1 MINKDIKEFKA
12 DLDKYNASLNNA
24 LNKEECEKIYHA
36 FKDVVK
42 TYVYSANDYLRKTFN
57 DLPTPYVKSDGYT
70 GMFKPGVEMH
80 YRSKLE
86 YYSELDSLITEA
98 LKNNEDLE
106 TASLNLYQAM
116 LRANIALS
124 DLAPTPSASTR
135 ASSNR
140 DIKAGGASAR
150 SFTADV
156 SLSWELDIFGR
167 IYDGYESARFG
178 AIASSLSL
186 EDVRESLVNSVI
198 SAYFNILYLNEQK
211 ANLLVNYENMLKLH
225 EIVKIKESL
234 GREEPLALSLSA
246 GNLLSLQNSLNNADK
261 DLNASFES
269 LKNLTRTQFLPSAKI
284 SEISLPKADLGTISA
299 ENNDGEL
306 NISWLSRLSSRPDV
320 NMALA
325 QLNAGFYDY
334 KVSQKDFLP
343 RINLGGSL
351 SSSSDKISD
360 AYTFNLLSGN
370 VSISLPFLNFYK
382 LRQNLKI
389 SEAEFN
395 KLRLNYEK
403 TLANA
408 INEALRFASDY
419 ELDSQSLLNSEN
431 IITEREKILVIY
443 EQKYS
448 LGRAEL
454 KDLLSAQNDL
464 LSAKNSL
471 ANMKY
476 QVLRDLIGFY
486 KASAY

>member
-1 MINKDIKEFKA
+1 MTACATKAINYDPKYIKR
-12 DLDKYNASLNNA
+12 DYNATWQYN
-24 LNKEECEKIYHA
+24 
-36 FKDVVK
+36 
-42 TYVYSANDYLRKTFN
+42 FN
-57 DLPTPYVKSDGYT
+57 IA
-70 GMFKPGVEMH
+70 
-80 YRSKLE
+80 
-86 YYSELDSLITEA
+86 ELDSLIAEA

-124 DLAPTPSASTR
+124 DFAPTPSASTR

-167 IYDGYESARFG
+167 IYDAYESAKFET
-178 AIASSLSL
+178 IASLLNL

-234 GREEPLALSLSA
+234 GREEPLALSQSA
-246 GNLLSLQNSLNNADK
+246 ENLLSLQNSLNNADK

-269 LKNLTRTQFLPSAKI
+269 LKNLTRTQFLPSTKI

-334 KVSQKDFLP
+334 KASQKDFLP

-370 VSISLPFLNFYK
+370 VSVSLPFLNFYK

-431 IITEREKILVIY
+431 IITEREKILAIY

>member
-1 MINKDIKEFKA
+1 
-12 DLDKYNASLNNA
+12 
-24 LNKEECEKIYHA
+24 
-36 FKDVVK
+36 
-42 TYVYSANDYLRKTFN
+42 
-57 DLPTPYVKSDGYT
+57 
-70 GMFKPGVEMH
+70 
-80 YRSKLE
+80 
-86 YYSELDSLITEA
+86 
-98 LKNNEDLE
+98 
-106 TASLNLYQAM
+106 
-116 LRANIALS
+116 
-124 DLAPTPSASTR
+124 
-135 ASSNR
+135 
-140 DIKAGGASAR
+140 
-150 SFTADV
+150 
-156 SLSWELDIFGR
+156 
-167 IYDGYESARFG
+167 
-178 AIASSLSL
+178 
-186 EDVRESLVNSVI
+186 
-198 SAYFNILYLNEQK
+198 
-211 ANLLVNYENMLKLH
+211 MLKLH

-269 LKNLTRTQFLPSAKI
+269 LKNLTRTQFLPSTKI

-334 KVSQKDFLP
+334 RVSQKDFLP
-343 RINLGGSL
+343 RINLGSSL
-351 SSSSDKISD
+351 SSSSGKISD

-382 LRQNLKI
+382 LSQNLKI

-431 IITEREKILVIY
+431 IITEREKILAIY

>member
-1 MINKDIKEFKA
+1 MKYIFLAFLAFFMTACATKAINYDPKYIKR
-12 DLDKYNASLNNA
+12 DYNATWQYN
-24 LNKEECEKIYHA
+24 
-36 FKDVVK
+36 
-42 TYVYSANDYLRKTFN
+42 FN
-57 DLPTPYVKSDGYT
+57 IA
-70 GMFKPGVEMH
+70 
-80 YRSKLE
+80 
-86 YYSELDSLITEA
+86 ELDSLIAEA

-167 IYDGYESARFG
+167 IYDAYESAKFE
-178 AIASSLSL
+178 AIASLLNL

-211 ANLLVNYENMLKLH
+211 ENLLVNYENMLKLH

-234 GREEPLALSLSA
+234 GREEPLALSQSA
-246 GNLLSLQNSLNNADK
+246 ENLLSLQNSLNNADK

-269 LKNLTRTQFLPSAKI
+269 LKNLTRTQFLPSTKI

-334 KVSQKDFLP
+334 KASQKDFLP

-419 ELDSQSLLNSEN
+419 ELDSSSLLNSEN
-431 IITEREKILVIY
+431 IITEREKILAIY

>member
-1 MINKDIKEFKA
+1 MTACATKAINYDPKYIKR
-12 DLDKYNASLNNA
+12 DYNATWQYN
-24 LNKEECEKIYHA
+24 
-36 FKDVVK
+36 
-42 TYVYSANDYLRKTFN
+42 FN
-57 DLPTPYVKSDGYT
+57 IA
-70 GMFKPGVEMH
+70 
-80 YRSKLE
+80 
-86 YYSELDSLITEA
+86 ELDSLIAEA

-167 IYDGYESARFG
+167 IYDAYESAKFE
-178 AIASSLSL
+178 AIASLLNL

-234 GREEPLALSLSA
+234 GREEPLALSQSA
-246 GNLLSLQNSLNNADK
+246 ENLLSLQNSLNNADK

-269 LKNLTRTQFLPSAKI
+269 LKNLTRTQFLPSTKI

-334 KVSQKDFLP
+334 KASQKDFLP

-370 VSISLPFLNFYK
+370 VSVSLPFLNFYK

-419 ELDSQSLLNSEN
+419 ELDSSSLLNSEN
-431 IITEREKILVIY
+431 IITEREKILAIY

>member
-1 MINKDIKEFKA
+1 MKYIFLTFLAFFMTACATKAINYDPKYIKR
-12 DLDKYNASLNNA
+12 DYNATWQYN
-24 LNKEECEKIYHA
+24 
-36 FKDVVK
+36 
-42 TYVYSANDYLRKTFN
+42 FN
-57 DLPTPYVKSDGYT
+57 IA
-70 GMFKPGVEMH
+70 
-80 YRSKLE
+80 
-86 YYSELDSLITEA
+86 ELDSLIAEA

-167 IYDGYESARFG
+167 IYDAYESAKFE
-178 AIASSLSL
+178 AIASLLNL

-234 GREEPLALSLSA
+234 GREEPLALSQSA
-246 GNLLSLQNSLNNADK
+246 ENLLSLQNSLNNADK

-334 KVSQKDFLP
+334 KASQKDFLP

-370 VSISLPFLNFYK
+370 VSVSLPFLNFYK

-419 ELDSQSLLNSEN
+419 ELDSQSLVNSEN
-431 IITEREKILVIY
+431 IITEREKILAIY

>member
-1 MINKDIKEFKA
+1 MKYIFLTFLAFFMTACATKAINYDPKYIKR
-12 DLDKYNASLNNA
+12 DYNATWQYN
-24 LNKEECEKIYHA
+24 
-36 FKDVVK
+36 
-42 TYVYSANDYLRKTFN
+42 FN
-57 DLPTPYVKSDGYT
+57 IA
-70 GMFKPGVEMH
+70 
-80 YRSKLE
+80 
-86 YYSELDSLITEA
+86 ELDSLIAEA

-167 IYDGYESARFG
+167 IYDAYESAKFE
-178 AIASSLSL
+178 AIASLLNL

-234 GREEPLALSLSA
+234 GREEPLALSQSA
-246 GNLLSLQNSLNNADK
+246 ENLLSLQNSLNNADK

-320 NMALA
+320 TMALA

-334 KVSQKDFLP
+334 KASQKDFLP

-370 VSISLPFLNFYK
+370 VSVSLPFLNFYK

-419 ELDSQSLLNSEN
+419 ELDSSSLLNSEN
-431 IITEREKILVIY
+431 IITEREKILAIY

>member
-1 MINKDIKEFKA
+1 MKYIFLAFLAFFMTACATKAINYDPKDIKR
-12 DLDKYNASLNNA
+12 DYNATWQYN
-24 LNKEECEKIYHA
+24 
-36 FKDVVK
+36 
-42 TYVYSANDYLRKTFN
+42 FN
-57 DLPTPYVKSDGYT
+57 IA
-70 GMFKPGVEMH
+70 
-80 YRSKLE
+80 
-86 YYSELDSLITEA
+86 ELDSLIVQA

-167 IYDGYESARFG
+167 IYDGYESAKFET
-178 AIASSLSL
+178 IASLLNL
-186 EDVRESLVNSVI
+186 EDVLESLVNSVI

-234 GREEPLALSLSA
+234 GREEPLALSQSA
-246 GNLLSLQNSLNNADK
+246 ENLLSLQNSLNNADK

-269 LKNLTRTQFLPSAKI
+269 LKNLTRTQFLPSTKI

-334 KVSQKDFLP
+334 KASQKDFLP

-419 ELDSQSLLNSEN
+419 ELDSSSLLNSEN
-431 IITEREKILVIY
+431 IITEREKILAIY

>member
-1 MINKDIKEFKA
+1 MKYIFLAFLAFFMTACATKALNYDPKDIKR
-12 DLDKYNASLNNA
+12 DYNATWQYN
-24 LNKEECEKIYHA
+24 
-36 FKDVVK
+36 
-42 TYVYSANDYLRKTFN
+42 FN
-57 DLPTPYVKSDGYT
+57 IA
-70 GMFKPGVEMH
+70 
-80 YRSKLE
+80 
-86 YYSELDSLITEA
+86 ELDSLIAEA

-167 IYDGYESARFG
+167 IYDAYESARFE
-178 AIASSLSL
+178 AIASLLNL

-211 ANLLVNYENMLKLH
+211 ANLLLNYENMLKLH

-269 LKNLTRTQFLPSAKI
+269 LKNLTRTQFLPSTKI

-334 KVSQKDFLP
+334 KASQKDFLP

-431 IITEREKILVIY
+431 IITEREKILAIY

>member
-1 MINKDIKEFKA
+1 MKYIFLAFLAFFISACATKALNYDPKDIKR
-12 DLDKYNASLNNA
+12 DYNATWQYN
-24 LNKEECEKIYHA
+24 
-36 FKDVVK
+36 
-42 TYVYSANDYLRKTFN
+42 FN
-57 DLPTPYVKSDGYT
+57 IA
-70 GMFKPGVEMH
+70 
-80 YRSKLE
+80 
-86 YYSELDSLITEA
+86 ELDSLIAEA

-167 IYDGYESARFG
+167 IYDAYESAKFE
-178 AIASSLSL
+178 AIASLLNL

-234 GREEPLALSLSA
+234 GREEPLALSQSA
-246 GNLLSLQNSLNNADK
+246 ENLLSLQNSLNNADK

-334 KVSQKDFLP
+334 KASQKDFLP

-360 AYTFNLLSGN
+360 AYTLNLLSGN

-431 IITEREKILVIY
+431 IITEREKILAIY

>member
-1 MINKDIKEFKA
+1 MKYIFLAFLAFFMTACATKAINYDPKYIKR
-12 DLDKYNASLNNA
+12 DYNATWQYN
-24 LNKEECEKIYHA
+24 
-36 FKDVVK
+36 
-42 TYVYSANDYLRKTFN
+42 FN
-57 DLPTPYVKSDGYT
+57 IA
-70 GMFKPGVEMH
+70 
-80 YRSKLE
+80 
-86 YYSELDSLITEA
+86 ELDSLIAEA

-167 IYDGYESARFG
+167 IYNAYESARFET
-178 AIASSLSL
+178 IASLLNL

-269 LKNLTRTQFLPSAKI
+269 LKNLTRTQFLPSTKI

-334 KVSQKDFLP
+334 KASQKDFLP

-431 IITEREKILVIY
+431 IITEREKILAIY

>member
-1 MINKDIKEFKA
+1 MKYIFLTFLAFFMTACATKAINYDPKYIKR
-12 DLDKYNASLNNA
+12 DYNATWQYN
-24 LNKEECEKIYHA
+24 
-36 FKDVVK
+36 
-42 TYVYSANDYLRKTFN
+42 FN
-57 DLPTPYVKSDGYT
+57 IA
-70 GMFKPGVEMH
+70 
-80 YRSKLE
+80 
-86 YYSELDSLITEA
+86 ELDSLIAEA

-124 DLAPTPSASTR
+124 DFAPTPSASTR

-167 IYDGYESARFG
+167 IYDAYESAKFE
-178 AIASSLSL
+178 AIASLLNL

-234 GREEPLALSLSA
+234 GREEPLALSQSA
-246 GNLLSLQNSLNNADK
+246 ENLLSLQNSLNNADK

-334 KVSQKDFLP
+334 KASQKDFLP

-370 VSISLPFLNFYK
+370 VSVSLPFLNFYK

-431 IITEREKILVIY
+431 IITEREKILAIY

>member
-1 MINKDIKEFKA
+1 MKYIFLTFLAFFMTACATKAINYDPKYIKR
-12 DLDKYNASLNNA
+12 DYNATWQYN
-24 LNKEECEKIYHA
+24 
-36 FKDVVK
+36 
-42 TYVYSANDYLRKTFN
+42 FN
-57 DLPTPYVKSDGYT
+57 IA
-70 GMFKPGVEMH
+70 
-80 YRSKLE
+80 
-86 YYSELDSLITEA
+86 ELDSLIAEA

-167 IYDGYESARFG
+167 IYDAYESAKFE
-178 AIASSLSL
+178 AIASLLNL

-234 GREEPLALSLSA
+234 GREEPLALSQSA
-246 GNLLSLQNSLNNADK
+246 ENLLSLQNSLNNADK

-334 KVSQKDFLP
+334 KASQKDFLP

-370 VSISLPFLNFYK
+370 VSVSLPFLNFYK

-431 IITEREKILVIY
+431 IITEREKILAIY

>member
-1 MINKDIKEFKA
+1 MKYIFLAFLAFFMTACATKAINYDPKDIKR
-12 DLDKYNASLNNA
+12 DYNATWQYN
-24 LNKEECEKIYHA
+24 
-36 FKDVVK
+36 
-42 TYVYSANDYLRKTFN
+42 FN
-57 DLPTPYVKSDGYT
+57 IA
-70 GMFKPGVEMH
+70 
-80 YRSKLE
+80 
-86 YYSELDSLITEA
+86 ELDSLIAEA

-124 DLAPTPSASTR
+124 DFAPTPSASTR

-167 IYDGYESARFG
+167 IYDAYESAKFE
-178 AIASSLSL
+178 AIASLLNL

-234 GREEPLALSLSA
+234 GREEPLALSQSA
-246 GNLLSLQNSLNNADK
+246 ENLLSLQNSLNNADK

-269 LKNLTRTQFLPSAKI
+269 LKNLTRTQFLPSIKI

-334 KVSQKDFLP
+334 KASQKDFLP

-419 ELDSQSLLNSEN
+419 ELDSSSLLNSEN
-431 IITEREKILVIY
+431 IITEREKILAIY

>member
-1 MINKDIKEFKA
+1 MKYIFLAFLAFFISACATKALNYDPKDIKR
-12 DLDKYNASLNNA
+12 DYNATWQYN
-24 LNKEECEKIYHA
+24 
-36 FKDVVK
+36 
-42 TYVYSANDYLRKTFN
+42 FN
-57 DLPTPYVKSDGYT
+57 IA
-70 GMFKPGVEMH
+70 
-80 YRSKLE
+80 
-86 YYSELDSLITEA
+86 ELDSLIAQA

-156 SLSWELDIFGR
+156 SLGWELDIFGR
-167 IYDGYESARFG
+167 IYDAYESAKFE
-178 AIASSLSL
+178 AIASLLNL

-234 GREEPLALSLSA
+234 GREEPLALSQSA

-269 LKNLTRTQFLPSAKI
+269 LKNLTRTQFLPSTKI

-334 KVSQKDFLP
+334 KASQKDFLP

-370 VSISLPFLNFYK
+370 VSVSLPFLNFYK

-419 ELDSQSLLNSEN
+419 ELDSSSLLNSEN
-431 IITEREKILVIY
+431 IITEREKILAIY

>member
-1 MINKDIKEFKA
+1 MKYIFLAFLAFFMTACATKAINYDPKYIKR
-12 DLDKYNASLNNA
+12 DYNATWQYN
-24 LNKEECEKIYHA
+24 
-36 FKDVVK
+36 
-42 TYVYSANDYLRKTFN
+42 FN
-57 DLPTPYVKSDGYT
+57 IA
-70 GMFKPGVEMH
+70 
-80 YRSKLE
+80 
-86 YYSELDSLITEA
+86 ELDSLIAEA

-167 IYDGYESARFG
+167 IYDAYESAKFE
-178 AIASSLSL
+178 AIASLLNL

-234 GREEPLALSLSA
+234 GREEPLALSQSA
-246 GNLLSLQNSLNNADK
+246 ENLLSLQNSLNNADK

-334 KVSQKDFLP
+334 KASQKDFLP

-419 ELDSQSLLNSEN
+419 ELDSSSLLNSEN
-431 IITEREKILVIY
+431 IITEREKILAIY

>member
-1 MINKDIKEFKA
+1 MKYIFLTFLAFFMTACATKAINYDPKYIKR
-12 DLDKYNASLNNA
+12 DYNATWQYN
-24 LNKEECEKIYHA
+24 
-36 FKDVVK
+36 
-42 TYVYSANDYLRKTFN
+42 FN
-57 DLPTPYVKSDGYT
+57 IA
-70 GMFKPGVEMH
+70 
-80 YRSKLE
+80 
-86 YYSELDSLITEA
+86 ELDGLIAQA

-167 IYDGYESARFG
+167 IYDAYESAKFE
-178 AIASSLSL
+178 AIASLLNL

-234 GREEPLALSLSA
+234 GREEPLALSQSA
-246 GNLLSLQNSLNNADK
+246 ENLLSLQNSLNNADK

-334 KVSQKDFLP
+334 KASQKDFLP

-431 IITEREKILVIY
+431 IITEREKILAIY

>member
-1 MINKDIKEFKA
+1 MKYIFLTFLAFFMTACATKAINYDPKDIKR
-12 DLDKYNASLNNA
+12 DYNATWQYN
-24 LNKEECEKIYHA
+24 
-36 FKDVVK
+36 
-42 TYVYSANDYLRKTFN
+42 FN
-57 DLPTPYVKSDGYT
+57 IA
-70 GMFKPGVEMH
+70 
-80 YRSKLE
+80 
-86 YYSELDSLITEA
+86 ELDSLIVQA

-124 DLAPTPSASTR
+124 DFAPTPSASTR

-167 IYDGYESARFG
+167 IYDAYESAKFE
-178 AIASSLSL
+178 AIASLLNL

-234 GREEPLALSLSA
+234 GREEPLALSQSA
-246 GNLLSLQNSLNNADK
+246 ENLLSLQNSLNNADK

-334 KVSQKDFLP
+334 KASQKDFLP

-370 VSISLPFLNFYK
+370 VSVSLPFLNFYK

-431 IITEREKILVIY
+431 IITEREKILAIY

>member
-1 MINKDIKEFKA
+1 MKYIFLAFLAFFMTACATLNCDPKYIKRDHNA
-12 DLDKYNASLNNA
+12 TWQYN
-24 LNKEECEKIYHA
+24 
-36 FKDVVK
+36 
-42 TYVYSANDYLRKTFN
+42 FN
-57 DLPTPYVKSDGYT
+57 IA
-70 GMFKPGVEMH
+70 
-80 YRSKLE
+80 
-86 YYSELDSLITEA
+86 ELDSLIAQA

-140 DIKAGGASAR
+140 DIKAGGAAAR

-167 IYDGYESARFG
+167 IYDAYESERFK
-178 AIASSLSL
+178 AIASSLNL

-211 ANLLVNYENMLKLH
+211 ANLLLNYENMLKLH
-225 EIVKIKESL
+225 AIVKIKESL
-234 GREEPLALSLSA
+234 GREEPLALSQSTE
-246 GNLLSLQNSLNNADK
+246 NLLSLQNSLNNADK

-269 LKNLTRTQFLPSAKI
+269 LKNLTRTQFLPSTKI

-299 ENNDGEL
+299 ENNAL

-334 KVSQKDFLP
+334 RTSQKDFLP
-343 RINLGGSL
+343 RINLGGAL

-382 LRQNLKI
+382 LSQNLKI

-431 IITEREKILVIY
+431 IITEREKILAIY

>member
-1 MINKDIKEFKA
+1 MKYIFLTFLAFFMTACATLNYDPKDIKR
-12 DLDKYNASLNNA
+12 DYNATWQYN
-24 LNKEECEKIYHA
+24 
-36 FKDVVK
+36 
-42 TYVYSANDYLRKTFN
+42 FN
-57 DLPTPYVKSDGYT
+57 IA
-70 GMFKPGVEMH
+70 
-80 YRSKLE
+80 
-86 YYSELDSLITEA
+86 ELDSLIAEA

-167 IYDGYESARFG
+167 IYNVYESARFET
-178 AIASSLSL
+178 IASLLNL

-211 ANLLVNYENMLKLH
+211 ANLLLNYENMLKLH

-234 GREEPLALSLSA
+234 GREEPLAFSQSA
-246 GNLLSLQNSLNNADK
+246 ENLLSLQNSLNNADK

-269 LKNLTRTQFLPSAKI
+269 LKNLTRTQFLPSTKI

-334 KVSQKDFLP
+334 KASQKDFLP

-431 IITEREKILVIY
+431 IITEREKILAIY

-454 KDLLSAQNDL
+454 KDLLSVQNDL

>member
-1 MINKDIKEFKA
+1 MKYIFLLFLAFFMTACATLNYDPKDIKR
-12 DLDKYNASLNNA
+12 DYNATWQYN
-24 LNKEECEKIYHA
+24 
-36 FKDVVK
+36 
-42 TYVYSANDYLRKTFN
+42 FN
-57 DLPTPYVKSDGYT
+57 IA
-70 GMFKPGVEMH
+70 
-80 YRSKLE
+80 
-86 YYSELDSLITEA
+86 ELDSLIAEA

-167 IYDGYESARFG
+167 IYDAYESARFE
-178 AIASSLSL
+178 AIASLLNL

-234 GREEPLALSLSA
+234 GREEPLALSQSA
-246 GNLLSLQNSLNNADK
+246 ENLLSLQNSLNNADK

-269 LKNLTRTQFLPSAKI
+269 LKNLTRTQFLPSTKI

-334 KVSQKDFLP
+334 KASQKDFLP

-431 IITEREKILVIY
+431 IITEREKILAIY

>member
-1 MINKDIKEFKA
+1 MKYIFLAFLAFFMTACATKAINYDPKDIKR
-12 DLDKYNASLNNA
+12 DYNATWQYN
-24 LNKEECEKIYHA
+24 
-36 FKDVVK
+36 
-42 TYVYSANDYLRKTFN
+42 FN
-57 DLPTPYVKSDGYT
+57 IA
-70 GMFKPGVEMH
+70 
-80 YRSKLE
+80 
-86 YYSELDSLITEA
+86 ELDSLIAEA

-135 ASSNR
+135 TSSNR

-167 IYDGYESARFG
+167 IYDAYESAKFET
-178 AIASSLSL
+178 IASLLNL

-234 GREEPLALSLSA
+234 GREEPLALSQSA
-246 GNLLSLQNSLNNADK
+246 ENLLSLQNSLNNADK

-269 LKNLTRTQFLPSAKI
+269 LKNLTRTQFLPSIKI

-334 KVSQKDFLP
+334 KASQKDFLP

-419 ELDSQSLLNSEN
+419 ELDSRSLLNSEN
-431 IITEREKILVIY
+431 IITEREKILAIY

>member
-1 MINKDIKEFKA
+1 MKYIFLAFLAFFISACATKALNYDPKDIKR
-12 DLDKYNASLNNA
+12 DYNATWQYN
-24 LNKEECEKIYHA
+24 
-36 FKDVVK
+36 
-42 TYVYSANDYLRKTFN
+42 FN
-57 DLPTPYVKSDGYT
+57 IA
-70 GMFKPGVEMH
+70 
-80 YRSKLE
+80 
-86 YYSELDSLITEA
+86 ELDSLIAEA

-167 IYDGYESARFG
+167 IYDAYESAKFE
-178 AIASSLSL
+178 AIASLLNL

-211 ANLLVNYENMLKLH
+211 ANLLLNYENMLKLH

-234 GREEPLALSLSA
+234 GREEPLALSQSA
-246 GNLLSLQNSLNNADK
+246 ENLLSLQNSLNNADK

-334 KVSQKDFLP
+334 RASQKDFLP

-431 IITEREKILVIY
+431 IITEREKILAIY

>member
-1 MINKDIKEFKA
+1 MKYIFLAFLAFFMTACATKAINYDPKYIKR
-12 DLDKYNASLNNA
+12 DYNATWQYN
-24 LNKEECEKIYHA
+24 
-36 FKDVVK
+36 
-42 TYVYSANDYLRKTFN
+42 FN
-57 DLPTPYVKSDGYT
+57 IA
-70 GMFKPGVEMH
+70 
-80 YRSKLE
+80 
-86 YYSELDSLITEA
+86 ELDSLIAEA

-124 DLAPTPSASTR
+124 DLAPTPSATTR

-156 SLSWELDIFGR
+156 SLGWELDIFGR

-211 ANLLVNYENMLKLH
+211 ANLLLNYENMLKLH

-299 ENNDGEL
+299 ENNAENNAL
-306 NISWLSRLSSRPDV
+306 NISWLSRLSFRPDV

-334 KVSQKDFLP
+334 KASQKDFLP

-382 LRQNLKI
+382 LSQNLKI

-431 IITEREKILVIY
+431 IITEREKILAIY

>member
-1 MINKDIKEFKA
+1 MKYIFLAFLAFFMTACATKAINYDPKDIKR
-12 DLDKYNASLNNA
+12 DYNATWQYN
-24 LNKEECEKIYHA
+24 
-36 FKDVVK
+36 
-42 TYVYSANDYLRKTFN
+42 FN
-57 DLPTPYVKSDGYT
+57 IA
-70 GMFKPGVEMH
+70 
-80 YRSKLE
+80 
-86 YYSELDSLITEA
+86 ELDSLIAEA

-156 SLSWELDIFGR
+156 SLGWEIDIFGR
-167 IYDGYESARFG
+167 IYNAYESARFE
-178 AIASSLSL
+178 AIASLLNL

-234 GREEPLALSLSA
+234 GREEPLALSQSA
-246 GNLLSLQNSLNNADK
+246 ENLLSLQNSLNNADK
-261 DLNASFES
+261 DLNASFEN
-269 LKNLTRTQFLPSAKI
+269 LKNLTRTQFLPSTKI

-299 ENNDGEL
+299 ENNAL

-334 KVSQKDFLP
+334 KASQKDFLP
-343 RINLGGSL
+343 RINLGSSL

-382 LRQNLKI
+382 LSQNLKI

-431 IITEREKILVIY
+431 IITEREKILAIY

>member
-1 MINKDIKEFKA
+1 FMTACATKAINYDPKDIKR
-12 DLDKYNASLNNA
+12 DYNATWQYN
-24 LNKEECEKIYHA
+24 
-36 FKDVVK
+36 
-42 TYVYSANDYLRKTFN
+42 FN
-57 DLPTPYVKSDGYT
+57 IA
-70 GMFKPGVEMH
+70 
-80 YRSKLE
+80 
-86 YYSELDSLITEA
+86 ELDSLIAEA
-98 LKNNEDLE
+98 LKNNEGLE

-167 IYDGYESARFG
+167 IYDAYESAKFET
-178 AIASSLSL
+178 IASLLNL

-234 GREEPLALSLSA
+234 GREEPLALSQSA
-246 GNLLSLQNSLNNADK
+246 ENLLSLQNSLNNADK

-269 LKNLTRTQFLPSAKI
+269 LKNLTRTQFLPSIKI

-334 KVSQKDFLP
+334 KASQKDFLP

-351 SSSSDKISD
+351 SSSSGKISD

-370 VSISLPFLNFYK
+370 VIISLPFLNFYK

-403 TLANA
+403 TLVNA

-419 ELDSQSLLNSEN
+419 ELDSRSLLNSEN
-431 IITEREKILVIY
+431 IITEREKILAIY

>member
-1 MINKDIKEFKA
+1 
-12 DLDKYNASLNNA
+12 
-24 LNKEECEKIYHA
+24 
-36 FKDVVK
+36 
-42 TYVYSANDYLRKTFN
+42 SAKF
-57 DLPTPYVKSDGYT
+57 
-70 GMFKPGVEMH
+70 E
-80 YRSKLE
+80 
-86 YYSELDSLITEA
+86 
-98 LKNNEDLE
+98 
-106 TASLNLYQAM
+106 
-116 LRANIALS
+116 
-124 DLAPTPSASTR
+124 
-135 ASSNR
+135 
-140 DIKAGGASAR
+140 
-150 SFTADV
+150 
-156 SLSWELDIFGR
+156 
-167 IYDGYESARFG
+167 
-178 AIASSLSL
+178 AIASLLNL
-186 EDVRESLVNSVI
+186 ENVRESLVNSVI

-211 ANLLVNYENMLKLH
+211 ANLLLNYENMLKLH
-225 EIVKIKESL
+225 EIIKIKESL
-234 GREEPLALSLSA
+234 GREEPLALSQSA
-246 GNLLSLQNSLNNADK
+246 ENLLSLQNSLNNADK

-269 LKNLTRTQFLPSAKI
+269 LKNLTRTQFLPSIKI

-334 KVSQKDFLP
+334 KASQKDFLP

-419 ELDSQSLLNSEN
+419 ELDSSSLLNSEN
-431 IITEREKILVIY
+431 IITEREKILAIY

>member
-1 MINKDIKEFKA
+1 
-12 DLDKYNASLNNA
+12 
-24 LNKEECEKIYHA
+24 
-36 FKDVVK
+36 
-42 TYVYSANDYLRKTFN
+42 
-57 DLPTPYVKSDGYT
+57 
-70 GMFKPGVEMH
+70 
-80 YRSKLE
+80 
-86 YYSELDSLITEA
+86 
-98 LKNNEDLE
+98 
-106 TASLNLYQAM
+106 M

-156 SLSWELDIFGR
+156 SLGWELDIFGR

-198 SAYFNILYLNEQK
+198 SSYFNILYLNEQK
-211 ANLLVNYENMLKLH
+211 ANLLLNYENMLKLH

-234 GREEPLALSLSA
+234 GREEPLALSQSA
-246 GNLLSLQNSLNNADK
+246 ENLLSLQNSLNNADK

-269 LKNLTRTQFLPSAKI
+269 LKNLTRTQFLPSTKI

-334 KVSQKDFLP
+334 KASQKDFLP

-431 IITEREKILVIY
+431 IITEREKILAIY

>member
-1 MINKDIKEFKA
+1 MKYIFLIFLAFFMTACATLNYDPKDIKR
-12 DLDKYNASLNNA
+12 DYNATWQYN
-24 LNKEECEKIYHA
+24 
-36 FKDVVK
+36 
-42 TYVYSANDYLRKTFN
+42 FN
-57 DLPTPYVKSDGYT
+57 IA
-70 GMFKPGVEMH
+70 
-80 YRSKLE
+80 
-86 YYSELDSLITEA
+86 ELDSLIAEA

-124 DLAPTPSASTR
+124 DLAPTPSATTR

-156 SLSWELDIFGR
+156 SLGWELDIFGR
-167 IYDGYESARFG
+167 IYDAYESARFE
-178 AIASSLSL
+178 AIASSLNL

-211 ANLLVNYENMLKLH
+211 ANLLLNYENMLKLY

-234 GREEPLALSLSA
+234 GREEPLALSQSA
-246 GNLLSLQNSLNNADK
+246 ENLLSLQNSLNNADK
-261 DLNASFES
+261 DLNAGFES
-269 LKNLTRTQFLPSAKI
+269 LKNLTRTQFLPSTKI

-306 NISWLSRLSSRPDV
+306 NISWLSRLSFRPDV

-334 KVSQKDFLP
+334 KASQKDFLP

-382 LRQNLKI
+382 LSQNLKI

-419 ELDSQSLLNSEN
+419 ELDSRSLLNSEN
-431 IITEREKILVIY
+431 IITEREKILAIY

>member
-1 MINKDIKEFKA
+1 MTACATLNYDPKDIKR
-12 DLDKYNASLNNA
+12 DYNATWQYN
-24 LNKEECEKIYHA
+24 
-36 FKDVVK
+36 
-42 TYVYSANDYLRKTFN
+42 FN
-57 DLPTPYVKSDGYT
+57 IA
-70 GMFKPGVEMH
+70 
-80 YRSKLE
+80 
-86 YYSELDSLITEA
+86 ELDSLIAEA

-124 DLAPTPSASTR
+124 DLAPTPSASTK
-135 ASSNR
+135 AGSNR

-150 SFTADV
+150 NFTADV

-167 IYDGYESARFG
+167 IYDGYESAKFE
-178 AIASSLSL
+178 AIASLLNL

-211 ANLLVNYENMLKLH
+211 ANLLLNYENMLKLH

-234 GREEPLALSLSA
+234 GREEPLALSQSA

-269 LKNLTRTQFLPSAKI
+269 LKNLTRTQFLPSTKI

-299 ENNDGEL
+299 EISAENNASWL

-334 KVSQKDFLP
+334 KASQKDFLP
-343 RINLGGSL
+343 RINLGGLL
-351 SSSSDKISD
+351 SSSSGKISD
-360 AYTFNLLSGN
+360 AYTFNLLSDN

-389 SEAEFN
+389 SEAKFN

-419 ELDSQSLLNSEN
+419 ELDSRSLLNSEN
-431 IITEREKILVIY
+431 IITQREKILAIY

-454 KDLLSAQNDL
+454 KDLLNAQNDL

-476 QVLRDLIGFY
+476 QILRDLIGFY

>member
-1 MINKDIKEFKA
+1 MKYIFLTFLAFFMTACATKAINYDPKDIKR
-12 DLDKYNASLNNA
+12 DYNATWQYN
-24 LNKEECEKIYHA
+24 
-36 FKDVVK
+36 
-42 TYVYSANDYLRKTFN
+42 FN
-57 DLPTPYVKSDGYT
+57 IA
-70 GMFKPGVEMH
+70 
-80 YRSKLE
+80 
-86 YYSELDSLITEA
+86 ELDSLIVQA

-167 IYDGYESARFG
+167 IYDAYESAKFE
-178 AIASSLSL
+178 AIASLLNL

-234 GREEPLALSLSA
+234 GREEPLALSQSA
-246 GNLLSLQNSLNNADK
+246 ENLLSLQNSLNNADK

-334 KVSQKDFLP
+334 KASQKDFLP

-370 VSISLPFLNFYK
+370 VSVSLPFLNFYK

-408 INEALRFASDY
+408 INEVLRFASDY
-419 ELDSQSLLNSEN
+419 ELDSSSLLNSEN
-431 IITEREKILVIY
+431 IITEREKILAIY

>member
-1 MINKDIKEFKA
+1 MKYIFLAFLAFFMTACATLNYDPKDIKR
-12 DLDKYNASLNNA
+12 DYNATWQYN
-24 LNKEECEKIYHA
+24 
-36 FKDVVK
+36 
-42 TYVYSANDYLRKTFN
+42 FN
-57 DLPTPYVKSDGYT
+57 IA
-70 GMFKPGVEMH
+70 
-80 YRSKLE
+80 
-86 YYSELDSLITEA
+86 ELDSLIAEA

-167 IYDGYESARFG
+167 IYDAYESARFE
-178 AIASSLSL
+178 AIASLLNL

-234 GREEPLALSLSA
+234 GREEPLALSQSA
-246 GNLLSLQNSLNNADK
+246 ENLLSLQNSLNNADK

-334 KVSQKDFLP
+334 KASQKDFLP

-382 LRQNLKI
+382 LSQNLKI

-431 IITEREKILVIY
+431 IITEREKILAIY

>member
-1 MINKDIKEFKA
+1 
-12 DLDKYNASLNNA
+12 
-24 LNKEECEKIYHA
+24 
-36 FKDVVK
+36 
-42 TYVYSANDYLRKTFN
+42 
-57 DLPTPYVKSDGYT
+57 
-70 GMFKPGVEMH
+70 
-80 YRSKLE
+80 
-86 YYSELDSLITEA
+86 
-98 LKNNEDLE
+98 
-106 TASLNLYQAM
+106 
-116 LRANIALS
+116 
-124 DLAPTPSASTR
+124 
-135 ASSNR
+135 
-140 DIKAGGASAR
+140 
-150 SFTADV
+150 
-156 SLSWELDIFGR
+156 
-167 IYDGYESARFG
+167 
-178 AIASSLSL
+178 
-186 EDVRESLVNSVI
+186 
-198 SAYFNILYLNEQK
+198 
-211 ANLLVNYENMLKLH
+211 
-225 EIVKIKESL
+225 
-234 GREEPLALSLSA
+234 
-246 GNLLSLQNSLNNADK
+246 
-261 DLNASFES
+261 
-269 LKNLTRTQFLPSAKI
+269 
-284 SEISLPKADLGTISA
+284 
-299 ENNDGEL
+299 EL

-334 KVSQKDFLP
+334 KASQKDFLP

-419 ELDSQSLLNSEN
+419 ELDSSSLLNSEN
-431 IITEREKILVIY
+431 IITEREKILAIY

>member
-1 MINKDIKEFKA
+1 MKYIFLIFLAFFMTACATKAINYDPKYIKR
-12 DLDKYNASLNNA
+12 DYNATWQYN
-24 LNKEECEKIYHA
+24 
-36 FKDVVK
+36 
-42 TYVYSANDYLRKTFN
+42 FN
-57 DLPTPYVKSDGYT
+57 IA
-70 GMFKPGVEMH
+70 
-80 YRSKLE
+80 
-86 YYSELDSLITEA
+86 ELDSLIAEA

-124 DLAPTPSASTR
+124 DFAPTPSASTR

-156 SLSWELDIFGR
+156 SLGWELGIFGR
-167 IYDGYESARFG
+167 IYDAYESARFE
-178 AIASSLSL
+178 AIASLLNL

-234 GREEPLALSLSA
+234 GREEPLALSQSA
-246 GNLLSLQNSLNNADK
+246 ENLLSLQNSLNNADK

-334 KVSQKDFLP
+334 KASQKDFLP

-382 LRQNLKI
+382 LSQNLKV

-408 INEALRFASDY
+408 INEALRFATDY

-431 IITEREKILVIY
+431 IITEREKILAIY

>member
-1 MINKDIKEFKA
+1 MKYIFLAFLAFFISACATKALNYDPKDIKR
-12 DLDKYNASLNNA
+12 DYNATWQYN
-24 LNKEECEKIYHA
+24 
-36 FKDVVK
+36 
-42 TYVYSANDYLRKTFN
+42 FN
-57 DLPTPYVKSDGYT
+57 IA
-70 GMFKPGVEMH
+70 
-80 YRSKLE
+80 
-86 YYSELDSLITEA
+86 ELDSLIAEA

-167 IYDGYESARFG
+167 IYNAYESARFET
-178 AIASSLSL
+178 IASLLNL

-211 ANLLVNYENMLKLH
+211 ANLLLNYENMLKLH

-234 GREEPLALSLSA
+234 GREEPLALSQSA
-246 GNLLSLQNSLNNADK
+246 ENLLSLQNSLNNADK

-306 NISWLSRLSSRPDV
+306 NISWLSRLSFRPDV

-334 KVSQKDFLP
+334 KASQKDFLP

-431 IITEREKILVIY
+431 IITEREKILAIY

>member
-1 MINKDIKEFKA
+1 MKYIFLTFLAFFISACATKAINYDPKYIKR
-12 DLDKYNASLNNA
+12 DYNATWQYNFSIA
-24 LNKEECEKIYHA
+24 
-36 FKDVVK
+36 
-42 TYVYSANDYLRKTFN
+42 
-57 DLPTPYVKSDGYT
+57 
-70 GMFKPGVEMH
+70 
-80 YRSKLE
+80 
-86 YYSELDSLITEA
+86 ELDILIAQA

-124 DLAPTPSASTR
+124 DLAPTPSATTR

-156 SLSWELDIFGR
+156 SLGWELDIFGR
-167 IYDGYESARFG
+167 IYDAYESARFE
-178 AIASSLSL
+178 AIASSLNL

-211 ANLLVNYENMLKLH
+211 ANLLLNYENMLKLY

-234 GREEPLALSLSA
+234 GREEPLALSQSA
-246 GNLLSLQNSLNNADK
+246 ENLLSLQNSLNNADK

-269 LKNLTRTQFLPSAKI
+269 LKNLTRTQFLPSTKI

-334 KVSQKDFLP
+334 KASQKDFLP

-382 LRQNLKI
+382 LSQNLKI

-419 ELDSQSLLNSEN
+419 ELDSRSLLNSQN
-431 IITEREKILVIY
+431 IITEREKILAIY

>member
-1 MINKDIKEFKA
+1 MKYIFLTFLAFFMTACATKAINYDPKYIKR
-12 DLDKYNASLNNA
+12 DYNATWQYN
-24 LNKEECEKIYHA
+24 
-36 FKDVVK
+36 
-42 TYVYSANDYLRKTFN
+42 FN
-57 DLPTPYVKSDGYT
+57 IA
-70 GMFKPGVEMH
+70 
-80 YRSKLE
+80 
-86 YYSELDSLITEA
+86 ELDSLIAEA

-211 ANLLVNYENMLKLH
+211 ANLLLNYENMLKLH

-234 GREEPLALSLSA
+234 GREEPLALSQSA
-246 GNLLSLQNSLNNADK
+246 ENLLSLQNSLNNADK

-269 LKNLTRTQFLPSAKI
+269 LKNLTRTQFLPSTKI

-299 ENNDGEL
+299 ENNDDKL

-334 KVSQKDFLP
+334 KASQKDFLP

-419 ELDSQSLLNSEN
+419 ELDSSSLVNSEN
-431 IITEREKILVIY
+431 IIIQREKILAIY

>member
-1 MINKDIKEFKA
+1 MKYIFLTFLAFFMTACATKAINYDPKYIKR
-12 DLDKYNASLNNA
+12 DYNATWQYN
-24 LNKEECEKIYHA
+24 
-36 FKDVVK
+36 
-42 TYVYSANDYLRKTFN
+42 FN
-57 DLPTPYVKSDGYT
+57 IA
-70 GMFKPGVEMH
+70 
-80 YRSKLE
+80 
-86 YYSELDSLITEA
+86 ELDSLIAEA

-167 IYDGYESARFG
+167 IYDAYESAKFE
-178 AIASSLSL
+178 AIASLLNL

-234 GREEPLALSLSA
+234 GREEPLALSQSA
-246 GNLLSLQNSLNNADK
+246 ENLLSLQNSLNNADK

-334 KVSQKDFLP
+334 KASQKDFLP

-370 VSISLPFLNFYK
+370 VSVSLPFLNFYK

-419 ELDSQSLLNSEN
+419 ELDSSSLLNSEN
-431 IITEREKILVIY
+431 IITEREKILAIY

>member
-1 MINKDIKEFKA
+1 MKYIFLTFLAFFMTACATKAINYDPKYIKR
-12 DLDKYNASLNNA
+12 DYNATWQYN
-24 LNKEECEKIYHA
+24 
-36 FKDVVK
+36 
-42 TYVYSANDYLRKTFN
+42 FN
-57 DLPTPYVKSDGYT
+57 IA
-70 GMFKPGVEMH
+70 
-80 YRSKLE
+80 
-86 YYSELDSLITEA
+86 ELDSLIAEA

-135 ASSNR
+135 VSSNR

-167 IYDGYESARFG
+167 IYDAYESAKFE
-178 AIASSLSL
+178 AIASLLNL

-211 ANLLVNYENMLKLH
+211 ANLLLNYENMLKLH

-234 GREEPLALSLSA
+234 GREEPLALSQSA
-246 GNLLSLQNSLNNADK
+246 ENLLSLQNSLNNADK

-269 LKNLTRTQFLPSAKI
+269 LKNLTRTQFLPSTKI

-299 ENNDGEL
+299 ENNDDKL

-334 KVSQKDFLP
+334 KASQKDFLP

-419 ELDSQSLLNSEN
+419 ELDSSSLLNSEN
-431 IITEREKILVIY
+431 IITEREKILAIY